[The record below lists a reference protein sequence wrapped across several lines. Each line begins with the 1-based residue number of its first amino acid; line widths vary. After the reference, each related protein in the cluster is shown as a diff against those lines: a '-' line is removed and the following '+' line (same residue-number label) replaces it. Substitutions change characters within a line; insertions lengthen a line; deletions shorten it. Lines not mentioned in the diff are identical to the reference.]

1 MPCPD
6 VPARAAGVPQ
16 WQWAVA
22 ELAYAE
28 RSRRLMRAQVP
39 RSTFIM
45 WLSPPARHDKKVNK
59 PDLPAEWIR
68 LYDQVAQVML
78 VAGRP
83 CMWCTSR
90 QVFQLAAVPWPM
102 QELDFYKPRGPAY
115 HLDLYQVG
123 TGVPAL
129 CSLWVG
135 KVEPA
140 ASGDAWAYQ
149 VACTTSL
156 H

>member
-1 MPCPD
+1 M
-6 VPARAAGVPQ
+6 
-16 WQWAVA
+16 
-22 ELAYAE
+22 L
-28 RSRRLMRAQVP
+28 AQVP

-78 VAGRP
+78 AAG
-83 CMWCTSR
+83 CTCVWCKSR
-90 QVFQLAAVPWPM
+90 QMDRRFNLLLSM

-129 CSLWVG
+129 CSFWVG